1 METAEGP
8 LCIPGD
14 QVMVHENMRA
24 ELPVGLHTDLEE
36 WERSH
41 SRLAGL
47 EARIIPSHD
56 MRVFPSGSVER
67 LA

>member
-1 METAEGP
+1 
-8 LCIPGD
+8 
-14 QVMVHENMRA
+14 MVGENMRA
-24 ELPVGLHTDLEE
+24 ELPVGLHTDLEA

-41 SRLAGL
+41 SRLVAL